1 MPAEPPRQQPP
12 TPAWSENEWSP
23 YSWDPGPAQDTWGT
37 YGPWGYPTWTNPP
50 PPPPPPRSARHWFL
64 ALILMTVIVIGAVA
78 GIGVSLW
85 RGTASPSSSGGA
97 VSGSVDQVDRAVVD
111 ITSRL
116 SDGSGI
122 AAGTGMVITSSG
134 EVLTNNHVIR
144 DGARITAQV
153 NGAGTSYP
161 VSVVGVDTVHDV
173 ALVQL
178 QGASGLPT
186 VTFADSSSVHI
197 GDPITAVGNALG
209 EGGPPVSSAGT
220 VTALSETITV
230 SDEMG
235 GSETLNNLI
244 EMNAQILQG
253 DSGGPLL
260 STAGKVVGMDT
271 AAQVSGTRND
281 PASLAGY
288 AIPSNDALSVIKQ
301 IRQGGGGTVQPGN
314 PALLGVAVA
323 DSGSARG
330 VPVTGVQPGSPADQ
344 AGLSTGDVITAID
357 AQGVST
363 STQLRDAI
371 RAHKAGDQVRI
382 TWLDT
387 GGRSHTAP
395 IKLVAGP
402 PA

>member
-1 MPAEPPRQQPP
+1 
-12 TPAWSENEWSP
+12 
-23 YSWDPGPAQDTWGT
+23 
-37 YGPWGYPTWTNPP
+37 
-50 PPPPPPRSARHWFL
+50 
-64 ALILMTVIVIGAVA
+64 MTVILIGAVA
-78 GIGVSLW
+78 GVGVSVW
-85 RGTASPSSSGGA
+85 RGATSPSGSGAGS

-116 SDGSGI
+116 SDGSGV
-122 AAGTGMVITSSG
+122 AAGTGMVISSSG
-134 EVLTNNHVIR
+134 EVMTNNHVIR

-153 NGAGTSYP
+153 NGGGPDYP
-161 VSVVGVDTVHDV
+161 VSVIGVDPVHDV

-186 VTFADSSSVHI
+186 VAFADSSVLRL
-197 GDPITAVGNALG
+197 GDPVTALGNALG
-209 EGGPPVSSAGT
+209 EGGPPVATSGT

-235 GSETLNNLI
+235 GSETLSNLI

-260 STAGKVVGMDT
+260 NSAGKVIGMDT
-271 AAQVSGTRND
+271 AAQVSGSRRD
-281 PASLAGY
+281 PTSLAGY
-288 AIPSNDALSVIKQ
+288 AIPSNDALNVVKQ

-323 DSGSARG
+323 DTGGTRGSVA
-330 VPVTGVQPGSPADQ
+330 VTGVQPGSPADQ
-344 AGLSTGDVITAID
+344 AGVATGDVITAID
-357 AQGVST
+357 GQGVST
-363 STQLRDAI
+363 SAQLRDAI
-371 RAHKAGDQVRI
+371 RAHKAGDQVRL
-382 TWLDT
+382 TWVDT
-387 GGRSHTAP
+387 DGQSHAAS